1 MSSRPRNYT
10 ESGFTAVELL
20 VTLLVASVFLFAGYQ
35 LYVQVMRDG
44 AQANRTA
51 TLSNLVNERL
61 QEEVSATSS
70 QSSCTASSTKDTT
83 SSPTNLRG
91 LVGVTFRT
99 QVTCPSGTMDLYHI
113 KITGAYNDNGTQ
125 RTVQHAT
132 FTN

>member
-1 MSSRPRNYT
+1 MSTKLRHNT
-10 ESGFTAVELL
+10 EAGFTAVELL

-35 LYVQVMRDG
+35 LYIQVMRDG
-44 AQANRTA
+44 AQANKLA
-51 TLSNLVNERL
+51 TLSTLVNERL
-61 QEEVSATSS
+61 QQEVTATSS

-83 SSPTNLRG
+83 SSPANLNG
-91 LVGVTFRT
+91 LTGVTFRT